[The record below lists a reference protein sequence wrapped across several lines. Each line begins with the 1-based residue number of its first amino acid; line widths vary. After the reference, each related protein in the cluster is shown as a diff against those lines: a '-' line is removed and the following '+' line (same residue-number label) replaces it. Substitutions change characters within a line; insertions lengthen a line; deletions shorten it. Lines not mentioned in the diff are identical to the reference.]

1 MRARIALILALVS
14 AGAGSTQSSQNKK
27 LRLAGQTSARRYSNI
42 VAPLLG
48 DRDSRPF
55 ELTYL
60 VNAGAVVKKGQTIA
74 QLAVQPNSDL
84 AEEAGDSAKQTKAE
98 IVRRRAEQAIAWDT
112 LQQSLRQAKS
122 DADHARPDARRSGDL
137 SDIDRELLRLN
148 QEEADARYSKLQETV
163 KLQRASFDAEIR
175 ILELSSERQQ
185 RRQDRRARD
194 LSQFV
199 IRAPMD
205 GLVVTQTIVRGSEVG
220 PARQGDQIAP
230 GQTFM
235 KVVDVQSMQLE
246 AWANQAESSLLH
258 VGQSVDVRLDAFPGV
273 SLPGHIYSLGALAIS
288 TGGHNYYIR
297 NIAVNI
303 AIEGS
308 DPKLLPDL
316 AASGDVALN

>member
-60 VNAGAVVKKGQTIA
+60 VNAGTVVKKGQTIA

-163 KLQRASFDAEIR
+163 KLQRA
-175 ILELSSERQQ
+175 
-185 RRQDRRARD
+185 
-194 LSQFV
+194 
-199 IRAPMD
+199 
-205 GLVVTQTIVRGSEVG
+205 
-220 PARQGDQIAP
+220 
-230 GQTFM
+230 
-235 KVVDVQSMQLE
+235 
-246 AWANQAESSLLH
+246 
-258 VGQSVDVRLDAFPGV
+258 
-273 SLPGHIYSLGALAIS
+273 
-288 TGGHNYYIR
+288 
-297 NIAVNI
+297 
-303 AIEGS
+303 
-308 DPKLLPDL
+308 
-316 AASGDVALN
+316 